1 MGKYLADYMLRALL
15 FYVIKT
21 ISVETAEKGSLEKM
35 LGDEMKTWVRTPQIK
50 LRSKFRGAN

>member
-21 ISVETAEKGSLEKM
+21 ISVETAEGGSLEKM

-50 LRSKFRGAN
+50 LRSKFRGSN